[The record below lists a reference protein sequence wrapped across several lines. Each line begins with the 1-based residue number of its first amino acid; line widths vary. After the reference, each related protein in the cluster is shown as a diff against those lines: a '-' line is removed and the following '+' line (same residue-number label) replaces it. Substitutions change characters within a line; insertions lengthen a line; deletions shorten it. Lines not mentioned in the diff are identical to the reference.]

1 VRRRRRRSVT
11 AAAQNLPRNERQPA
25 RFVWK
30 VIAVAAV
37 ALAVRL
43 IYIWQI
49 RQSAFF
55 DVLMGDARRYDA
67 WAAQIAA
74 GDWIGEGVFYQAP
87 LYPYVLGT
95 LYAIT
100 GRNLLGARL
109 CQALV
114 GAAACVLLAL
124 AGRRLYSERVGLI
137 AGLGLALYAP
147 AVFSDGL
154 IQKSVLDV
162 FFVCLVLWVVSVLID
177 EPNKRT
183 RWFWLGMALGGLALT
198 RENALALVPALLLW
212 PPGRALT
219 APRQRAVHAGLLV
232 LGLSAVLL
240 PVAARNRIIG
250 GEWHLTT
257 SQFGPNLYIGNNPH
271 ADGTYAALR
280 EGRGSPEYERE
291 DATAIAEAAAGRRL
305 TPGEVS
311 GFWVRRTTEFVR
323 LQPDAWLTLIGRK
336 AALLWNRTE
345 FVDTESQASYED
357 SSSLLRVL
365 APVGHFG
372 ILVPLA
378 LLGII
383 TTWRDRSR
391 AGVYYAMA
399 AAYAASVLIF
409 YVSARYRLPLVPF
422 LLLFGAAGLVSLAEF
437 LRTAGRVKL
446 AIAALGIAAVA
457 IVTNRV
463 VLSADLMRAT
473 TETNLGVA
481 LHTDQRFQ
489 EAEMHYRRAI
499 AIQPNY
505 APAHVNLGMVLLAL
519 RRPNEAVEAFRR
531 AVELGAVDVD
541 LDSRLGDALLQAGR
555 PSEAIEYFRR
565 AMRGGR
571 RSAEVLS
578 NLGLALRRTGRQDE
592 AIAAYREAIQVHPN
606 NALLHFTLGSVLVE
620 RERFQEASAAF
631 RAGLVLMPESAE
643 AHNNLG
649 GALAALGR
657 TTEAIAEFEHAL
669 RLNPTLASAHRN
681 LEMVRSRK

>member
-1 VRRRRRRSVT
+1 
-11 AAAQNLPRNERQPA
+11 
-25 RFVWK
+25 
-30 VIAVAAV
+30 
-37 ALAVRL
+37 
-43 IYIWQI
+43 
-49 RQSAFF
+49 
-55 DVLMGDARRYDA
+55 MGDARRYDA

-87 LYPYVLGT
+87 LYPYVLGG
-95 LYAIT
+95 LYAIA

-109 CQALV
+109 CQAV
-114 GAAACVLLAL
+114 IGAAACVLLAL

-137 AGLGLALYAP
+137 AGFGLALYAP

-162 FFVCLVLWVVSVLID
+162 FFVCLVLWVVSVLVD
-177 EPNKRT
+177 EPHKRS

-198 RENALALVPALLLW
+198 RENALALAGAILLW

-219 APRQRAVHAGLLV
+219 SPRQRAIHAGLLA
-232 LGLSAVLL
+232 LGLTVVLL
-240 PVAARNRIIG
+240 PVAARNRIVG

-271 ADGTYAALR
+271 ADGTYGALR

-291 DATAIAEAAAGRRL
+291 DATEIAEAAAGRRL

-323 LQPDAWLTLIGRK
+323 SQPGAWLTLMARK

-378 LLGII
+378 LLGVI

-399 AAYAASVLIF
+399 AAYAASVLMF

-422 LLLFGAAGLVSLAEF
+422 LLLFGAAGLVSLAAF
-437 LRTAGRVKL
+437 LRTAGRLKIAV
-446 AIAALGIAAVA
+446 AAAALAAVA
-457 IVTNRV
+457 IVTNRSL
-463 VLSADLMRAT
+463 LSADLMRAT

-481 LHTDQRFQ
+481 LQTDQRFQ
-489 EAEMHYRRAI
+489 EAEMRYRRAI
-499 AIQPNY
+499 SIQPDY
-505 APAHVNLGMVLLAL
+505 APAHVNLGMVLVAL
-519 RRPNEAVEAFRR
+519 RRPDEAIEAYTR
-531 AVELGAVDVD
+531 AIELGSVDVD
-541 LDSRLGDALLQAGR
+541 LDSQTGKCSAAGGEAVRGD
-555 PSEAIEYFRR
+555 SSTF
-565 AMRGGR
+565 GGR
-571 RSAEVLS
+571 LRQGEQSAEMHS
-578 NLGLALRRTGRQDE
+578 NLGIALRRTGRQDE
-592 AIAAYREAIQVHPN
+592 AIVAYREAVQVNPN

-649 GALAALGR
+649 GALAALGQ

-681 LEMVRSRK
+681 LELARPRK